1 MASYRHVERLAFAL
15 LRFHYPVDATTTFIF
30 SSPSAYQSFCQQ
42 RKEEL
47 ANVCSFSGEHAAV
60 GIYRA
65 AVTEIVRPEWA
76 PRE

>member
-1 MASYRHVERLAFAL
+1 VERLAFAL

-60 GIYRA
+60 RIIA
-65 AVTEIVRPEWA
+65 LQ
-76 PRE
+76 